1 MKIKT
6 VFEKFEY
13 KHNDFVF
20 QLQEIDMSEVY
31 IVAQVVNT
39 VENKIVLD
47 AKKLVS
53 ETLDKAL
60 LGWTGIENEK
70 GEPVLYSKEN
80 INLLPYAL
88 KSVIVD
94 MVIRKSTLTEE
105 KKSS

>member
-1 MKIKT
+1 
-6 VFEKFEY
+6 VYEKFEY

-20 QLQEIDMSEVY
+20 ELQEIDMSEVY
-31 IVAQVVNT
+31 VFAQVVDT
-39 VENKIVLD
+39 IENKIVLD

-70 GEPVLYSKEN
+70 GEPIPYSKEN

-88 KSVIVD
+88 KTVMVD
-94 MVIRKSTLTEE
+94 MVIKKSTLTEE

>member
-1 MKIKT
+1 

-31 IVAQVVNT
+31 VTAQMVNQ
-39 VENKIVLD
+39 VENNIVLD
-47 AKKLVS
+47 AKKLVK

-60 LGWTGIENEK
+60 LGWSGIENEK
-70 GEPVLYSKEN
+70 GEPIPYSKEN

-88 KSVIVD
+88 KSVIVNA
-94 MVIRKSTLTEE
+94 VIKRSTLTEE